1 VDALKK
7 MNKAKGIAEASTK
20 MAKVTKMAEKV
31 SRVSSKHETL
41 IEAMSWVAEFVI
53 EEIADPS
60 YFGEEKKLE
69 IFVLDAEVF
78 DTDEQDFEHDLEG
91 MQRAC
96 NQPKVIDIDEQELW
110 EGNRTENGS
119 GRMLASNEKE

>member
-1 VDALKK
+1 MDALKK
-7 MNKAKGIAEASTK
+7 IEKAKGIKEASSK
-20 MAKVTKMAEKV
+20 MAKAKKMAEKV
-31 SRVSSKHETL
+31 GKFTQKYDLL
-41 IEAMSWVAEFVI
+41 ISAMSWAAEFVI

-78 DTDEQDFEHDLEG
+78 DADEQDFKYDLEG

-96 NQPKVIDIDEQELW
+96 NQPQVIDIDWQEFW
-110 EGNRTENGS
+110 KPCRTENGS
-119 GRMLASNEKE
+119 GTMLASNEKE